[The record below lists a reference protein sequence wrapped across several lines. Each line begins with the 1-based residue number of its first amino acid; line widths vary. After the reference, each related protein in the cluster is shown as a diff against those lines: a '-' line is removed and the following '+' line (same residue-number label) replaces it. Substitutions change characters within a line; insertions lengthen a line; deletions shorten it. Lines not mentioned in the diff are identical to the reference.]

1 MRRTGSTLLL
11 AGALVCAATTAGA
24 QTYFGLDLA
33 GGGNTNSLNA
43 RNQFFTF
50 LTGGVGTETFE
61 GIAPGTS
68 NPALTFPGA
77 GTANLAGTGQVVNGT
92 NSGRIAVSGSN
103 YYEARSA
110 TGGSSTFTVNFSDP
124 VAAFGFFGTDI
135 GDFGS
140 QLTLRFFLTG
150 GGTADWVL
158 PYVAGGANEANL
170 LYAGYINTATF
181 TSVAFIG
188 TDASDVF
195 GFDDMTIGSISQVVP
210 DPSVVPEPSTVL
222 LLGSGLLGMLGVAH
236 RRRRCEG

>member
-1 MRRTGSTLLL
+1 MLAL
-11 AGALVCAATTAGA
+11 AGALMCAATTAGA
-24 QTYFGLDLA
+24 QTFFGLDLA
-33 GGGNTNSLNA
+33 GTGNTNSLDA

-61 GIAPGTS
+61 GIATGTS

-77 GTANLAGTGQVVNGT
+77 GTATLAGGGEVIDDPCC
-92 NSGRIAVSGSN
+92 GRSATSGSN
-103 YYEARSA
+103 LYEARSA
-110 TGGSSTFTVNFSDP
+110 TAGASTFTINFSAP

-140 QLTLRFFLTG
+140 QLTLRFFLAG
-150 GGTADWVL
+150 GGSVDWAL

-195 GFDDMTIGSISQVVP
+195 GFDDMTIGSISQVIP
-210 DPSVVPEPSTVL
+210 DPSVVPEPSTVI
-222 LLGSGLLGMLGVAH
+222 LLGSGLLGVMGVAH
-236 RRRRCEG
+236 RRRKQLDG